1 MVGGWGT
8 LSFFTKHYDRLM
20 RPMEQGLFRDI
31 RKKLLNHAKG
41 DILEIGAGTGI
52 NFPLYVQG
60 EVTAIEPVAAMR
72 QQAKP
77 RIELAKVPIHML
89 EGDAQALPFE
99 AGRFDTIVG
108 TLVLCTVPDPKLA
121 LQEIHRVGKS
131 GATLLLFEHIR
142 LESRW
147 LGGLQDVLTP
157 VWRKVCDGCHLNRDT
172 PRLVE
177 EAGMEL
183 MRIRPVHGKLFVSI
197 EARIP

>member
-1 MVGGWGT
+1 M
-8 LSFFTKHYDRLM
+8 SMFTKYYDRMM
-20 RPMEQGLFRDI
+20 RPMEQGPFRDI
-31 RKKLLNHAKG
+31 RRGLLRQAQG

-72 QQAKP
+72 QQAEA
-77 RIELAKVPIHML
+77 RRGVAKVPIHL
-89 EGDAQALPFE
+89 LAGDAQSLAFE
-99 AGRFDTIVG
+99 AGRFDTVVG
-108 TLVLCTVPDPKLA
+108 TLVLCTIPDPKRA
-121 LQEIHRVGKS
+121 LQEILRVGKS
-131 GATLLLFEHIR
+131 GGRLLLFEHIR
-142 LESRW
+142 LDSRW

-183 MRIRPVHGKLFVSI
+183 LQVRPVHGKLYVTI

>member
-1 MVGGWGT
+1 
-8 LSFFTKHYDRLM
+8 
-20 RPMEQGLFRDI
+20 MEQGPFRDI
-31 RKKLLNHAKG
+31 RKKLLSHARG

-77 RIELAKVPIHML
+77 RTELAKVPIHML

-157 VWRKVCDGCHLNRDT
+157 VWRKMCDGCHLNRDT

>member
-1 MVGGWGT
+1 M
-8 LSFFTKHYDRLM
+8 SFFTKHYDRLM
-20 RPMEQGLFRDI
+20 RPMEQGPFRDI
-31 RKKLLNHAKG
+31 RKKLLSHARG

-77 RIELAKVPIHML
+77 RTELAKVPIHML

-157 VWRKVCDGCHLNRDT
+157 VWRKMCDGCHLNRDT